1 MNKSLTEQLIRNGY
15 DPELLWKISKEFT
28 EEIIK
33 VQPLPEN
40 KQPKTYVLLG
50 CMAAVCK
57 FLSEISREQLN
68 KFIEDKTIESTCN
81 NSKKRKTI

>member
-1 MNKSLTEQLIRNGY
+1 MNETITEQLIRNGY
-15 DPELLWKISKEFT
+15 DLELLWKISKEFT

-33 VQPLPEN
+33 AQPLPEN

-50 CMAAVCK
+50 CMAAICK

-68 KFIEDKTIESTCN
+68 KFVEDRTIESKCN
-81 NSKKRKTI
+81 NSKEER